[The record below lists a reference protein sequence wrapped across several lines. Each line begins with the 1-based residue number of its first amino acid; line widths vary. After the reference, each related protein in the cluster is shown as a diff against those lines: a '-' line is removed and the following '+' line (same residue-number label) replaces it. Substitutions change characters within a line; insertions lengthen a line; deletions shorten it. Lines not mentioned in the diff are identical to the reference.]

1 MVNLGDG
8 LRQLEET
15 FQLTDLLLPFLL
27 IFVIFYAILTKTNIL
42 GKDKRNW
49 NTAVALVVALMAV
62 IPHMLGYYPS
72 GSDPVEII
80 NNALPNVSIIL
91 VAIVMFL
98 ILIGLVGG
106 NFDVAGTKLTGWV
119 IILAAIL
126 IFIIF
131 ARAAGWLGPN
141 LPSWLRWL
149 NDSSTQALIVVIL
162 VLAVVVW
169 FITREEKQTE
179 GPKMWDDFGKWIKG
193 KQ

>member
-1 MVNLGDG
+1 MGILGDG

-15 FQLTDLLLPFLL
+15 FELTDLLLPFML
-27 IFVIFYAILTKTNIL
+27 IFVIFYAILTKTNVL

-49 NTAVALVVALMAV
+49 NTAVALVVALIAV
-62 IPHMLGYYPS
+62 IPHLLGYYPA

-80 NNALPNVSIIL
+80 NNALPNVAIII

-106 NFDVAGTKLTGWV
+106 DFDVAGTKLTGWV

-126 IFIIF
+126 IFVIF
-131 ARAAGWLGPN
+131 GRAAGWFGDRW
-141 LPSWLRWL
+141 PSWLRWL
-149 NDSSTQALIVVIL
+149 DDSSTQALIVVIL
-162 VLAVVVW
+162 VLAIVVW
-169 FITREEKQTE
+169 FITKDERQTE
-179 GPKMWDDFGKWIKG
+179 GLQFADNISKWLKG